1 MEKVRKVTLDRFFI
15 RISPPII
22 TNVKIKAR
30 SSICRRAAVVAVA
43 VAAAPET
50 ADLGK
55 WVTLWEDTD
64 DKFENIEGTWRNKTN
79 IESAKD

>member
-30 SSICRRAAVVAVA
+30 SSICRRAAVVAAA

-55 WVTLWEDTD
+55 WVTLWD
-64 DKFENIEGTWRNKTN
+64 DKFGNIEGTWRNKTN